1 MPEELKNEQNFKLK
15 INNYLTI
22 KKKEAYQKLPSL
34 LKSICNTKSSTSLE
48 PSPLQEKAT
57 S

>member
-15 INNYLTI
+15 VNNYLTI